1 MSNQD
6 DKFILVAS
14 IGKPI
19 GLKGVAKINSFI
31 RPPKNLFSYKRFYI
45 DANGEK
51 EEIFVSNFSKSGKNS
66 TIKISNINSIEE
78 IEIYKN
84 KDIFIESSELPSL
97 KENEFYW
104 KDLIGKKVKNSNDL
118 FIGVVTE
125 IIETGS
131 NDVLVVTKD
140 KKTELVPF
148 IFDEVV
154 KKVDEIF
161 ITVDWEF

>member
-19 GLKGVAKINSFI
+19 GLKGVAKINSFT
-31 RPPKNLFSYKRFYI
+31 RPQKNLFSYKRFYI

>member
-19 GLKGVAKINSFI
+19 GLKGVAKINSFT
-31 RPPKNLFSYKRFYI
+31 RPPENLFSYKRFYI
-45 DANGEK
+45 DTNGEK
-51 EEIFVSNFSKSGKNS
+51 EEISVSNFSKSGKNS
-66 TIKISNINSIEE
+66 TIKISNVNSIEE

-84 KDIFIESSELPSL
+84 KDIFIESLELPSL
-97 KENEFYW
+97 EENEFYW

-148 IFDEVV
+148 IFDEVI
-154 KKVDEIF
+154 KKVDDIF